1 MYHIE
6 YDRYGNTGMVSVG
19 IANNG
24 GGTTEYPLV
33 TNVRD
38 GKNGELK
45 QQLYGNGLLID
56 YIYDSVGRLSSTK
69 RNNAVSAEYTYDARG
84 NLAVAR
90 ENITGYWRRFSYDAG
105 NRLKTLRTSDGGRIA
120 YDYDVLDR
128 VTKKQYNYN
137 GVKRE
142 STYGYGSDSR
152 KGAQT
157 LMANGSVGTAVNT
170 TYDGLNRVTRIE
182 RKPQT
187 NVNTQVNTTVTYVS
201 GSGTNGTTMLP
212 SQYVSQLQMNGG
224 AESQVHSSTYAYDA
238 NGNISGMLENG
249 SEIQYS
255 YDALGQLTE
264 VRDTRRYRRIKY
276 EYDQL
281 GNVQTKKVY
290 TENYMGS
297 VLESTVTYE
306 YGDSIWKDK
315 LTEYDG
321 DAITYDWIGNPLQ
334 YRDGMQFTWS
344 GRQLNSAV
352 YGSTNA
358 TYTYNEDGIRTS
370 KTVSGTKT
378 AYFLEGSTVIAQKTG
393 SNVMWFLYE
402 SDGTRA
408 GLEYNGERYL
418 YVYNGQGD
426 VVALVGTNG
435 VVAKYTYDE
444 WGKQLSVKDA
454 NGSDITSA
462 SHIAI
467 LNPFRYRGYYYDTES
482 GLYYLNSRYYDP
494 TTGRFINADGLIGA
508 NDDLMGYN
516 LFAYCSNNPVNRADL
531 NGYFSTGLTPFISY
545 AQVTQDVYKM
555 AIFSNAYEKSTGK
568 AYNFQDDYDSIKVN
582 VSTKEV
588 TPYENAYSD
597 IITWCTMFLLT
608 SYNQAFTLMDIA
620 LAIFGG
626 SDTPPVGTYTMYSI
640 TMNKD
645 VTFQY
650 RYYDGRYRSY
660 RTKPV
665 KVTNTLTE
673 TYLVGPRN
681 ANFVHK
687 LYSHMSYGSE
697 LYLYQAE
704 PWRRR

>member
-1 MYHIE
+1 MQIFYNVRQGESGPSYVYNSGSQWLNSVTAKQGSETKGSVEYRYDANGRVTYIWQDGRMYHIE

-69 RNNAVSAEYTYDARG
+69 RNNAVSAEYKYDARG

-90 ENITGYWRRFSYDAG
+90 ENITGYWRQFSYDAG

-306 YGDSIWKDK
+306 YGDSMWKDK

-370 KTVSGTKT
+370 KTVSGKKT

-435 VVAKYTYDE
+435 VVAKMCIRD
-444 WGKQLSVKDA
+444 
-454 NGSDITSA
+454 
-462 SHIAI
+462 
-467 LNPFRYRGYYYDTES
+467 
-482 GLYYLNSRYYDP
+482 
-494 TTGRFINADGLIGA
+494 
-508 NDDLMGYN
+508 
-516 LFAYCSNNPVNRADL
+516 
-531 NGYFSTGLTPFISY
+531 
-545 AQVTQDVYKM
+545 
-555 AIFSNAYEKSTGK
+555 
-568 AYNFQDDYDSIKVN
+568 
-582 VSTKEV
+582 
-588 TPYENAYSD
+588 
-597 IITWCTMFLLT
+597 
-608 SYNQAFTLMDIA
+608 
-620 LAIFGG
+620 
-626 SDTPPVGTYTMYSI
+626 
-640 TMNKD
+640 
-645 VTFQY
+645 
-650 RYYDGRYRSY
+650 RS
-660 RTKPV
+660 
-665 KVTNTLTE
+665 
-673 TYLVGPRN
+673 
-681 ANFVHK
+681 
-687 LYSHMSYGSE
+687 
-697 LYLYQAE
+697 
-704 PWRRR
+704 